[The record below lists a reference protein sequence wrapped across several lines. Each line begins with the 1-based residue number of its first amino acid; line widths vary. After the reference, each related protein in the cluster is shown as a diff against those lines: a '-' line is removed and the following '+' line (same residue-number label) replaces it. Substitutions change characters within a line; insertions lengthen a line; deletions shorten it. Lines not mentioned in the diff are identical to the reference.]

1 MAAPKEGKPIWVE
14 STLSD
19 KEYKEAARM
28 YPNTFTNGNTAP
40 AMFDCEFKWRY
51 KMGAQMTPQE
61 ITVFNKRLAE
71 LAEVLR
77 KIQEQDGETVQS

>member
-19 KEYKEAARM
+19 KEYKECARL
-28 YPNTFTNGNTAP
+28 YPNTYTNGTTAP

-51 KMGAQMTPQE
+51 RMGSSMTPQE
-61 ITVFNKRLAE
+61 LDIFNKRLTG
-71 LAEVLR
+71 LADALR
-77 KIQEQDGETVQS
+77 KAKEDVK